1 MKHLEQGSHGDLHYL
16 NFNMQEISECKKCS
30 RIVKNLVN
38 LRLTNPD
45 YQNKP
50 IVPVPCKKAFLCI
63 VGLAPGLSGAN
74 RTGKIFDGDF
84 SGNILSK
91 VLELSKYSKSN
102 EYLYPYITNAV
113 KCFPPKN
120 KPLASEINNCNTYL
134 SNELKSLK
142 NLRVIIVLGLTAH
155 NAVLRSYSLS
165 RKQYK
170 FSHGNI
176 HKLNKNLVLADSYHC
191 SKINIYTKR
200 LTLSMLVDVFKHAM
214 TYK

>member
-1 MKHLEQGSHGDLHYL
+1 MQALRGDLHYL
-16 NFNMQEISECKKCS
+16 NFKMQELSECNKCS
-30 RIVKNLVN
+30 RIVKNLAD
-38 LRLTNPD
+38 LRLTYPN

-50 IVPVPCKKAFLCI
+50 IAPVPCKNAFLCI

-91 VLELSKYSKSN
+91 ALELSRYTKSDD
-102 EYLYPYITNAV
+102 YLYPYITNAV

-120 KPLASEINNCNTYL
+120 KPIASEINNCNRFL

-142 NLRVIIVLGLTAH
+142 YLKVIIVLGATAH
-155 NAVLRSYSLS
+155 NSVLKSYSLS
-165 RKQYK
+165 RKGNK

-176 HKLNKNLVLADSYHC
+176 HQLSKNIVLIDSYHC

-200 LTLSMLVDVFKHAM
+200 LTLSMLVDIFKLAM
-214 TYK
+214 IYK